1 MNNSLF
7 EVARYLVDFVIKE
20 PTHFITF
27 CQGCCLLAWYTL
39 VMNVRTELQELVA
52 KVAGTTQPK
61 MERTPRPEFGD
72 FSSNIALSVAQRK
85 DALPR
90 DVAHA
95 LALKLAAQS
104 ASCIAKVDVAGPGF
118 LNITLDDAWLVQQVR
133 VVAKSAASLSK
144 SLENKGK
151 HAHLEFISANPTG
164 PLTLANARG
173 GFLGDVLGK
182 VLERTGYKV
191 FREYYV
197 NDRGNQVSVLA
208 ESVLRRYFQQQG
220 ITIDYPA
227 TCYQGVYIDEL
238 ARKLKLPN
246 YRMTDVAKLNEIRDK
261 VKDRVVAIMVKELQ
275 RVITKVMG
283 ITFDNWLSEKALVAS
298 GNLEKVTA
306 LLKEKDM
313 VYEKEGATWLATT
326 KFGDDKDR
334 VLMKADG
341 EMTYFLPDIAYHWL
355 KLTKYKGDI
364 AINILGADHHG
375 YLGRMRAAIAATG
388 IDPKRF
394 QPIIIQFVRLI
405 RDGQEVKMSKRRGT
419 YVEAEEVVQEVGL
432 DAARFFFLMY
442 DVNSHMDFN
451 LDVAK
456 EQSEKNP
463 VYYVQY
469 AHARI
474 CSILGKVKSLPVAKG
489 EPGVLQPSS
498 RKLILELLR
507 WPEVLED
514 VSRDYGVQRIP
525 QYALELARA
534 FHDFYS
540 QVRVIDND
548 HVQTLPLALIRATK
562 NVLEDVLETLGIS
575 APVKM

>member
-1 MNNSLF
+1 
-7 EVARYLVDFVIKE
+7 
-20 PTHFITF
+20 
-27 CQGCCLLAWYTL
+27 
-39 VMNVRTELQELVA
+39 MNVRKELQELVI
-52 KVAGTTQPK
+52 KVAGGTRASI
-61 MERTPRPEFGD
+61 ERTPRPEFGD
-72 FSSNIALSVAQRK
+72 YGTNVALN
-85 DALPR
+85 
-90 DVAHA
+90 VAHA
-95 LALKLAAQS
+95 QKRKPRDIAAAFSQKLTAPY
-104 ASCIAKVDVAGPGF
+104 IAKVDVAGPGF
-118 LNITLDDAWLVQQVR
+118 LNITLDDAWLVAQATGF
-133 VVAKSAASLSK
+133 AKSVSPLSK
-144 SLENKGK
+144 STANKGK
-151 HAHLEFISANPTG
+151 HVHLEFISANPTG

-173 GFLGDVLGK
+173 GFLGDVLGN
-182 VLERTGYKV
+182 VLQRTGYKV
-191 FREYYV
+191 YREYYV

-246 YRMTDVAKLNEIRDK
+246 YKMTDVAKLNEIRDK
-261 VKDRVVAIMVKELQ
+261 IKDKVVAIMLKELQ
-275 RVITKVMG
+275 RVVTKVMG

-298 GNLEKVTA
+298 GSLEKVIA
-306 LLKEKDM
+306 LLKQKGM
-313 VYEKEGATWLATT
+313 MYEKEGATWLATT

-334 VLMKADG
+334 VLIKADG

-355 KLTKYKGDI
+355 KFTKYKGDI

-375 YLGRMRAAIAATG
+375 YLGRMRAAIAAAG

-451 LDVAK
+451 LDAAK
-456 EQSEKNP
+456 ERSEKNP

-474 CSILGKVKSLPVAKG
+474 CSILAKVKTLPTAKDRLG
-489 EPGVLQPSS
+489 ALHPSS

-514 VSRDYGVQRIP
+514 VSNDYGAQRIP
-525 QYALELARA
+525 QYALDLART
-534 FHDFYS
+534 FHDFYT

-548 HVQTLPLALIRATK
+548 HVQHQPLTLIRATK
-562 NVLEDVLETLGIS
+562 NVLEDVLQTLGIS
-575 APVKM
+575 APDKM